1 MLFPEFDEELRFRNA
16 WESIQIARDVEYSL
30 FTFGDSDLPYYLV
43 SEPEN
48 PGDMV
53 SVQRGDVNIARPMI
67 LTPDNA
73 HPEFRDFFD
82 DTDGSQFIEF
92 LLSRTAAFSNLKMT
106 NRCGPVKLVSDS
118 VEEIVAKLNRQ
129 LDDEEEDR
137 VAILTAPAS
146 LGGLAVLR
154 YTTERV
160 LSSAPGNVQE
170 LRERGFLP

>member
-1 MLFPEFDEELRFRNA
+1 MLFPDFDEEMQFRNV
-16 WESIQIARDVEYSL
+16 WESVQIVRGVEYSL

-43 SEPEN
+43 LEPER
-48 PGDMV
+48 PGEMV
-53 SVQRGDVNIARPMI
+53 SVQRGDVNIARPKI
-67 LTPDNA
+67 LTPDNTQ
-73 HPEFRDFFD
+73 PEFRDFFE
-82 DTDGSQFIEF
+82 TAEGGQFIEF

-106 NRCGPVKLVSDS
+106 NRYGPVKLVSDS
-118 VEEIVAKLNRQ
+118 VEEIVAKLNRE

-137 VAILTAPAS
+137 VAILTAPAD

-160 LSSAPGNVQE
+160 LSSAPDNVQE

>member
-1 MLFPEFDEELRFRNA
+1 MLFSDFDEELRFRNA
-16 WESIQIARDVEYSL
+16 WESVQIVRDVEYSL

-43 SEPEN
+43 CEPDT
-48 PGDMV
+48 PGDLV
-53 SVQRGDVNIARPMI
+53 SIQRGDVNIARPMI
-67 LTPDNA
+67 LTPDNS

-82 DTDGSQFIEF
+82 ESEGGQFIEF

-106 NRCGPVKLVSDS
+106 NRYGPVKLVSDS
-118 VEEIVAKLNRQ
+118 VEEIVAKLNQ
-129 LDDEEEDR
+129 ELDGEEEDR
-137 VAILTAPAS
+137 VAILTAPAA

-160 LSSAPGNVQE
+160 LSSAPDNVQE